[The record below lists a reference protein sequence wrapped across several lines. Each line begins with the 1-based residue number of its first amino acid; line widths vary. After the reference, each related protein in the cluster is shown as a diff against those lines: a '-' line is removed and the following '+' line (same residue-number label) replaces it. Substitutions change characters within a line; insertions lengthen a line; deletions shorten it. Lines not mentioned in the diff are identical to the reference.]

1 MDKILFGILK
11 NSKNYKKIAWFF
23 IIVILLLI
31 VFYPI
36 IDTNFLYYN
45 RVSNRIDILEKVSK
59 LDENEIKKD
68 KRVEKEYNSI
78 VDEIFEKENNYLNNI
93 FITESST
100 RNKLI
105 KFFSSAW
112 LLVLVGLILPFTKD
126 DKKGK
131 RTFMN
136 FISGV
141 ICVGVGCG
149 FGYIGLKI
157 PTVINVVVNVI
168 LYQIIM
174 IFFAYTI
181 YSFGNKGN
189 N

>member
-11 NSKNYKKIAWFF
+11 NSKNYKKITWFF

-36 IDTNFLYYN
+36 IDANFLYYN

-68 KRVEKEYNSI
+68 KRLEKEYNSI
-78 VDEIFEKENNYLNNI
+78 VDEISEKENNYLNNI
-93 FITESST
+93 FITETS
-100 RNKLI
+100 KKYKVI
-105 KFFSSAW
+105 KFIASSW
-112 LLVLVGLILPFTKD
+112 FLVLVGLILPFTKD

-131 RTFMN
+131 RTLLN
-136 FISGV
+136 VITGFIC
-141 ICVGVGCG
+141 IGVGCG

-157 PTVINVVVNVI
+157 PTVVNVVVNVI

-174 IFFAYTI
+174 IFLAYTI
-181 YSFGNKGN
+181 YSFGNKEN